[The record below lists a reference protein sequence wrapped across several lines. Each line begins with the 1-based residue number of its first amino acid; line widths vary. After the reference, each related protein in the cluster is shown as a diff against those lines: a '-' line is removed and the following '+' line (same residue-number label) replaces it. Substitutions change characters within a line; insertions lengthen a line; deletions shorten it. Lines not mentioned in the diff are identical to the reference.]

1 MWGRGGGGGMH
12 GGPLWPT
19 AYYSCMLFIAFLGN
33 KVTTTNATTT
43 TATTIATTT
52 TASTTTTFTTNHW
65 TQ

>member
-1 MWGRGGGGGMH
+1 MFINLQMLGS
-12 GGPLWPT
+12 
-19 AYYSCMLFIAFLGN
+19 YSCMLFIAFLGN

-52 TASTTTTFTTNHW
+52 TSTTTTFTTNHW